1 MPSTVS
7 LTIDSIAAGGDG
19 VGRTGGLVVF
29 VPRTA
34 PGDIVTATVTGKGH
48 FARGALR
55 AVVQPSPTRVD
66 PLCPHYTCDRCG
78 GCQLQHMTY
87 ESQLAAKQRMI
98 ADAMFRIGKRQ
109 VELSMVHPS
118 PDAWRYRTK
127 LTLALRR
134 KLAGWI
140 AGLHRYDD
148 PAQVFPVMDCLI
160 TDSRVVAVWR
170 EVMAA
175 SQHFPDELALRASV
189 QWTAEGA
196 VFTLLGGRRWSD
208 HERFFEQVPT
218 LAALYW
224 EPLERPRVL
233 LADRRKV
240 RAPGASFSQ
249 ANPGVATLLRRHVVE
264 RVMSYAPDT
273 VVDAYAGSGDLGVEL
288 AEHGVRVTTIEL
300 DGDAVEWSRAR
311 LPEGGTA
318 VRGRVEEVLG
328 DWLPT
333 DVLVLN
339 PPRTGVHQ
347 DVPALLE
354 RDPKPRAVVYISC
367 DPATL
372 ARDVA
377 RLPGYRV
384 ASLVA
389 FDMFPQTSH
398 VETVCELV
406 PEAA

>member
-1 MPSTVS
+1 
-7 LTIDSIAAGGDG
+7 
-19 VGRTGGLVVF
+19 
-29 VPRTA
+29 
-34 PGDIVTATVTGKGH
+34 
-48 FARGALR
+48 
-55 AVVQPSPTRVD
+55 
-66 PLCPHYTCDRCG
+66 
-78 GCQLQHMTY
+78 MTY